1 MNNRYVIANWKMNL
15 SINESIQ
22 LAKKINIKLMKEI
35 WQRQVII
42 CPDFL
47 SLNSISSALEKSKLN
62 LGAQDV
68 FWQEQGS
75 YTGEVSIKNLE
86 QLHVNTIILGHSE
99 RRTVMNESSEMIN
112 KKLSLI
118 LKHNLSPVV
127 CVGESKEVRDK
138 SKEKSFLKKQLKE
151 TLKDVKPKKDQEIII
166 AYEPLWAI
174 GSGKNM
180 PAKEVNEML
189 KFLKEEIISLYNKGI
204 ANERFVF
211 IYGGSVDS
219 DNIKALSKY
228 REIQGVLVGG
238 ASLKLSSFIKI
249 CKSILE

>member
-15 SINESIQ
+15 SLNESVQ

-47 SLNSISSALEKSKLN
+47 SLFPVSSALEKSKLK

-75 YTGEVSIKNLE
+75 YTGEVSIKNLN
-86 QLHVNTIILGHSE
+86 QLNVSTIILGHSE
-99 RRTVMNESSEMIN
+99 RRTIMNETSKMVN
-112 KKLSLI
+112 RKLKLT
-118 LKHNLSPVV
+118 LKYNFNPVV
-127 CVGESKEVRDK
+127 CVGENEEIRNKG
-138 SKEKSFLKKQLKE
+138 KEKSFLKKQLKE
-151 TLKDVKPKKDQEIII
+151 TLGGLKLEKAQEIII
-166 AYEPLWAI
+166 AYEPIWAI
-174 GSGKNM
+174 GTGKNM
-180 PAKEVNEML
+180 SARDIKEML
-189 KFLKEEIISLYNKGI
+189 SFIKEEIINLYNKSLV
-204 ANERFVF
+204 NKNFVF
-211 IYGGSVDS
+211 IYGGSVNTN
-219 DNIKALSKY
+219 NIKEISKY
-228 REIQGVLVGG
+228 SQIQGVLVGG

>member
-1 MNNRYVIANWKMNL
+1 MENRYVIANWKMNL

-22 LAKKINIKLMKEI
+22 LAKKINIKFMKEI

-47 SLNSISSALEKSKLN
+47 SLSSISLALEKSKIN
-62 LGAQDV
+62 LGAQNV
-68 FWQEQGS
+68 FWQGQGS

-99 RRTVMNESSEMIN
+99 RRTIMNESSEMVN
-112 KKLSLI
+112 KKLTLV
-118 LKHNLSPVV
+118 LKHNLSPVI
-127 CVGESKEVRDK
+127 CVGESEEIRNKG
-138 SKEKSFLKKQLKE
+138 KEKNFLKKQLKK
-151 TLKDVKPKKDQEIII
+151 TLKGVKPKKDQEIII

-174 GSGKNM
+174 GTGKNM
-180 PAKEVNEML
+180 PAKEVNDML
-189 KFLKEEIISLYNKGI
+189 QFIKNEIISLYNKNI

-211 IYGGSVDS
+211 IYGGSVDI
-219 DNIKALSKY
+219 DNIKDLSKY
-228 REIQGVLVGG
+228 QEIQGVLLGG
-238 ASLKLSSFIKI
+238 ASLKLSSFYKI